1 MIRERTGS
9 PGVRSL
15 DVELATWRAP
25 NVPSFKLGAPD
36 MMPSLMELPGINVD
50 VDMDVD
56 VPRFTT
62 TLSRPRL
69 PSFHLARIGGVLM
82 KFKLVLGF
90 VQVISF
96 VPITFSLI
104 PWPDE
109 MLSLAHGLYMIS
121 VDVLSAFGNVCVL
134 HVGFYP
140 RFLFQMCF
148 LPAVYLATWLVYR
161 GVLRFSATRCTKRAA
176 LFTAESVRTKASELL
191 FIMTYALYTS
201 VSTTIFRLFKCQNVQ
216 GRWYLTADYRLR
228 CFEGVWYLYAS
239 LAIAGIAVYTIGIP
253 LMLFVVLRRNRRYL
267 YESTCPR
274 DQMHRH
280 AEVKRR
286 LGAVYSDYNPDAYYF
301 DLVDMLRRLLLTGG
315 LIILGESS
323 NTQIFLGALIC
334 MAWLCLVLAKRP
346 YRAFWDNALS
356 VASSSGLLLVIL
368 SGMALEIYRLTPE
381 YAQDPYQR
389 HAFAAV
395 MMVASVFVIVSA
407 AGIIFMSIPCVR
419 DRVAA
424 KCARCLQRCR
434 AERRW

>member
-1 MIRERTGS
+1 
-9 PGVRSL
+9 
-15 DVELATWRAP
+15 
-25 NVPSFKLGAPD
+25 
-36 MMPSLMELPGINVD
+36 
-50 VDMDVD
+50 
-56 VPRFTT
+56 
-62 TLSRPRL
+62 
-69 PSFHLARIGGVLM
+69 
-82 KFKLVLGF
+82 
-90 VQVISF
+90 
-96 VPITFSLI
+96 
-104 PWPDE
+104 
-109 MLSLAHGLYMIS
+109 
-121 VDVLSAFGNVCVL
+121 
-134 HVGFYP
+134 
-140 RFLFQMCF
+140 
-148 LPAVYLATWLVYR
+148 
-161 GVLRFSATRCTKRAA
+161 
-176 LFTAESVRTKASELL
+176 
-191 FIMTYALYTS
+191 MTYALYTS

-286 LGAVYSDYNPDAYYF
+286 LGAVYSDYHPDAYYF

-346 YRAFWDNALS
+346 YRALWDNALS

-368 SGMALEIYRLTPE
+368 SGMALEIYRLTPR

-389 HAFAAV
+389 HAFGAI
-395 MMVASVFVIVSA
+395 MMIASVFVIVSA

-424 KCARCLQRCR
+424 KCARCLHRCR
-434 AERRW
+434 AEGDGELSTASSKSVAHDTSSEVINDDFDVGRGGGQAEERTVQRANPLTVQEQHGKPDTPVAQISRLERLKRFPENGSKLKPAGSRPDEAAVKQQSGIGTNLTTTKKETKEKTGARRFSKFTTDDGKDYFVPEGGRNPTWMLPVGARVAEVYL